1 MYGFQTLGLIQLYIL
16 IFEGRLYINSM
27 LVQYVIV
34 FVSFFQ
40 SNDYIDIK
48 IRICEEFCK

>member
-16 IFEGRLYINSM
+16 IFKGRLCINSM

-34 FVSFFQ
+34 FVSFFNQ
-40 SNDYIDIK
+40 MTT
-48 IRICEEFCK
+48 